1 MRSLKHHAVLTAI
14 VVGMASALA
23 CSSESGAPSNVEGS
37 TGVVGMQLQIAP
49 GVTVNTVSW
58 SITNA
63 TTGFSKSGTVNVQFS
78 NVVKFQVGGLPSG
91 AGYTITLTATSV
103 DGTITCSGSAN
114 FSVVPGATTGVNL
127 TLICTGAAPDSGT
140 IVVNGST
147 QVCANINSLSVFPL
161 ETTVDQPIALAATAS
176 AGSVTPTFAWTATAG
191 TFDSAASATPTFTCP
206 SAPATVTITLTVSP
220 SAPMCTT
227 LTTQSVDV
235 TCDTLNPTFTNV
247 YANVIGARCTGC
259 HRPGGGGFTV
269 GGLDMSTPAAAYAN
283 LVGVPAAGTGGGAS
297 GITCSSVSPALVRVV
312 PSDSANS
319 LLFNKVNAKLLGL
332 PAPCGSPMPTPATG
346 APLRAGQVALIK
358 AWIDA
363 GALND

>member
-1 MRSLKHHAVLTAI
+1 
-14 VVGMASALA
+14 
-23 CSSESGAPSNVEGS
+23 
-37 TGVVGMQLQIAP
+37 MQLQLAP
-49 GVTVNTVSW
+49 GVSVNTVNW

-63 TTGFSKSGTVNVQFS
+63 TTGFSRSGSVNVQFS

-103 DGTITCSGSAN
+103 DGTISCSGSAS

-127 TLICTGAAPDSGT
+127 TLVCTGASPDAGT
-140 IVVNGST
+140 IVVNGAT

-161 ETTVDQPIALAATAS
+161 ETTVDQPISLAVTAS

-191 TFDSAASATPTFTCP
+191 TFDNATSATPTFTCP
-206 SAPATVTITLTVSP
+206 STPQTVTITVTASP
-220 SAPMCTT
+220 SAPVCTT
-227 LTTQSVDV
+227 TTSQSVDV

-269 GGLDMSTPAAAYAN
+269 GMLDMSTPTVAYAS
-283 LVGVPAAGTGGGAS
+283 LVGVPAQGVGAGTS
-297 GITCSSVSPALVRVV
+297 GITCSSVSPALLRVT

-319 LLFNKVNAKLLGL
+319 LIYNKVNSKLLGL

-363 GALND
+363 GAHND